1 LLAGCAANHA
11 KPNNCAL
18 VALHTGLPRSALA
31 TSLGVKQGATVLEIR
46 NLSDVWPDGQ
56 LVGGGLYEGFEN
68 MSVESLDSII
78 LRLKDGIA

>member
-1 LLAGCAANHA
+1 M
-11 KPNNCAL
+11 
-18 VALHTGLPRSALA
+18 
-31 TSLGVKQGATVLEIR
+31 EIR
-46 NLSDVWPDGQ
+46 NLSDV